1 MGRLLPLA
9 WCSVSSREPR
19 SYPYTP
25 DTGDLPLLRGEA
37 WSGWIVTRTVVGAAL
52 WLVIGALAAAV
63 LSLVGVWQP
72 LVAGPVLLVLL
83 AVSSRLAAR
92 VPVRPLPVWSALL
105 LVVLAVGSAVWAG
118 STHSEQVL
126 PRRDSGSYLQSAI
139 ELSSGHSRPVDVSAD
154 SVGGPAV
161 LAIDGVTLA
170 SPAFYATGT
179 AEEPTIQPQFPP
191 GTAAWYS
198 VAWWIGGATATFW
211 APAVLWGLSVLS
223 IGLLGSLLVGPR
235 WGPLAALGTALV
247 FPLVHVARST
257 YSEPVALPVLAA
269 GLAAMVLAARHDA
282 RHPTEVQASGARAAA
297 LVAGVLLGGAVV
309 IRVDALRE
317 AILVIPVVALAL
329 VQRRAHARVL
339 AVSTAVSAVVAFGLT
354 WLTSSEYLG
363 SIAGSLLPLA
373 ALGVAVLLVSAVVV
387 AGARRGWST
396 GTLVRA
402 WLPRVLAAGFV
413 VVGLFL
419 ASRPLWQVVR
429 QSAADPGS
437 RVVAGLQS
445 RQGLPIDGGRT
456 YGEQSLVWMS
466 WWVGPIALALAL
478 LAVAVLAH
486 RAASAWVE
494 GRDLQAWVGPVVVA
508 VGSTFLTIYRPGI
521 TPDHPWADRR
531 LVIALPTVV
540 LLVVACA
547 AVASRWSTRRLP
559 YAVNVAVSVAVAAA
573 LLVPT
578 AMATRPH
585 LDERVELGEL
595 AAVDSVCRQLRPGD
609 VVLMADSRAA
619 NEWPQ
624 VVRGY
629 CGVAAL
635 STTTALRQDPQRMQR
650 AVADIGTAVDARGG
664 RLVLLAAD
672 STEALTDLGLDT
684 AVVGVDVRVREDARL
699 LERRPD
705 ELVELP
711 VQVWLGIPKP

>member
-1 MGRLLPLA
+1 M
-9 WCSVSSREPR
+9 SSREHR

-25 DTGDLPLLRGEA
+25 DSGDLPLLRGEA
-37 WSGWIVTRTVVGAAL
+37 WSGWVVTRTVVGAAL
-52 WLVIGALAAAV
+52 WLVLGAVAGAV
-63 LSLVGVWQP
+63 LSLLGWWQP
-72 LVAGPVLLVLL
+72 WVAGPVLLVLL
-83 AVSSRLAAR
+83 AVSFRLAAR
-92 VPVRPLPVWSALL
+92 VPVRPLPVWSAVV
-105 LVVLAVGSAVWAG
+105 LVLLAVGSTVWAG

-126 PRRDSGSYLQSAI
+126 PRRDSGSYFQSAI
-139 ELSSGHSRPVDVSAD
+139 ELASGHSRPIDVSAD
-154 SVGGPAV
+154 SVGGPEV
-161 LAIDGVTLA
+161 LRIDGVTLA

-179 AEEPTIQPQFPP
+179 PQQPTIQPQFPP
-191 GTAAWYS
+191 GTASWYS
-198 VAWWIGGATATFW
+198 VAWWVGGATATFW
-211 APAVLWGLSVLS
+211 APAVLWGLAVLS
-223 IGLLGSLLVGPR
+223 VGLLGSLLVGPR

-247 FPLVHVARST
+247 FPLVHLARST

-269 GLAAMVLAARHDA
+269 GLVALVLAARHA
-282 RHPTEVQASGARAAA
+282 TAAEGTGARAAA
-297 LVAGVLLGGAVV
+297 LVGGVLLGGAIV

-329 VQRRAHARVL
+329 VQGRAHAKVL
-339 AVSTAVSAVVAFGLT
+339 GVATAVSAVIAFGLT

-373 ALGVAVLLVSAVVV
+373 ALGVAVLLASGALV
-387 AGARRGWST
+387 AGARRGWSL
-396 GTLVRA
+396 GTLAQA
-402 WLPRVLAAGFV
+402 WLPRVLAGAFV
-413 VVGLFL
+413 AIGVFL
-419 ASRPLWQVVR
+419 ASRPLWQVAR
-429 QSAADPGS
+429 QSATDSGS
-437 RVVAGLQS
+437 RVVAGLQQ

-456 YGEQSLVWMS
+456 YAEQSLVWMS
-466 WWVGPIALALAL
+466 WWVGPIALVLAL

-486 RAASAWVE
+486 RAATAWVE
-494 GRDLQAWVGPVVVA
+494 GRDLQSWVGPAVVA
-508 VGSTFLTIYRPGI
+508 VGSTLLTLYRPGI

-531 LVIALPTVV
+531 LIIALPTVV

-559 YAVNVAVSVAVAAA
+559 YAVNVAVSVGVAAA

-578 AMATRPH
+578 ALATRPH
-585 LDERVELGEL
+585 LDERVEKGEL
-595 AAVDSVCRQLRPGD
+595 AAVDSVCGQLRAGD

-635 STTTALRQDPQRMQR
+635 STTTALRQDPPRFKR
-650 AVADIGTAVDARGG
+650 AVDQIASAVGARGG

-672 STEALTDLGLDT
+672 STKALTDLGLDT
-684 AVVGVDVRVREDARL
+684 AVVGSDVRVNEDARL

-705 ELVELP
+705 ALVELP
-711 VQVWLGIPKP
+711 VQVWLGTPRK

>member
-1 MGRLLPLA
+1 MAPGRVGLPLA
-9 WCSVSSREPR
+9 WCSVSSREHR

-25 DTGDLPLLRGEA
+25 DDGDLPLLRGEG
-37 WSGWIVTRTVVGAAL
+37 WSGWVVTRTVVGAAL
-52 WLVIGALAAAV
+52 WLVLGGLAAAG
-63 LSLVGVWQP
+63 LALVGLWQP
-72 LVAGPVLLVLL
+72 WVAGPVLLVLL
-83 AVSSRLAAR
+83 AVSSHLAGR
-92 VPVRPLPVWSALL
+92 VPVRPMPVWSAAL
-105 LVVLAVGSAVWAG
+105 LVVLAIGSTVWAG

-139 ELSSGHSRPVDVSAD
+139 ELASGHTRPIEVSAD
-154 SVGGPAV
+154 SVGGPDV

-170 SPAFYATGT
+170 SPAFFATGT
-179 AEEPTIQPQFPP
+179 AQEPSIQPQFPP

-198 VAWWIGGATATFW
+198 VAWWVGGATAVFW
-211 APAVLWGLSVLS
+211 APAVLWGLAVLS
-223 IGLLGSLLVGPR
+223 IGLLGSLLIGPR

-257 YSEPVALPVLAA
+257 YSEPLALPVLAA
-269 GLAAMVLAARHDA
+269 ALVALVLAARDTTPA
-282 RHPTEVQASGARAAA
+282 QAVGARTAA
-297 LVAGVLLGGAVV
+297 LVAGVLFGGAVV

-317 AILVIPVVALAL
+317 AILLIPVVALGL
-329 VQRRAHARVL
+329 VQGRPHAKVL
-339 AVSTAVSAVVAFGLT
+339 GIATGASAAVAFGLT
-354 WLTSSEYLG
+354 WLTSSEYLA
-363 SIAGSLLPLA
+363 SIAGSLVPLA
-373 ALGVAVLLVSAVVV
+373 ALGVVVGVASVVV
-387 AGARRGWST
+387 VTGSRRGWSM
-396 GTLVRA
+396 GTLVQA
-402 WLPRVLAAGFV
+402 WLPRLLPALFV
-413 VVGLFL
+413 VVGLVL

-429 QSAADPGS
+429 QSAADSGA

-456 YGEQSLVWMS
+456 YAEQSVVWMS
-466 WWVGPIALALAL
+466 WWVGPIALVLAL
-478 LAVAVLAH
+478 VAVAVLAH

-494 GRDLQAWVGPVVVA
+494 GRDAPGWVGPVVVA
-508 VGSTFLTIYRPGI
+508 VGSTLLTLYRPGI

-531 LVIALPTVV
+531 LVVALPTVV

-559 YAVNVAVSVAVAAA
+559 YAVNVAVSVTVAAA

-578 AMATRPH
+578 ALATRPH

-595 AAVDSVCRQLRPGD
+595 AAVDAVCRQLRPGD
-609 VVLMADSRAA
+609 VVLMADARAA

-635 STTTALRQDPQRMQR
+635 STTTALRQDTPRLGR
-650 AVADIGTAVDARGG
+650 AVAHIATAVDARGG

-672 STEALTDLGLDT
+672 STKALTDLGLGT
-684 AVVGVDVRVREDARL
+684 AVVGVDTRVQEDARL

-705 ELVELP
+705 GLVELP
-711 VQVWLGIPKP
+711 IQVWLGTPKP

>member
-1 MGRLLPLA
+1 MRRPGTGLPLA
-9 WCSVSSREPR
+9 WSGVSSREHR

-37 WSGWIVTRTVVGAAL
+37 WSGWVVTRTVVGAAL
-52 WLVIGALAAAV
+52 WLVLGAAAAAV
-63 LSLVGVWQP
+63 LSLVGLWQP
-72 LVAGPVLLVLL
+72 WVALPVLLVLG
-83 AVSSRLAAR
+83 AVASRLAAR
-92 VPVRPLPVWSALL
+92 VPVRPLPLWSAVL
-105 LVVLAVGSAVWAG
+105 LVVLAVGSTVWAG

-139 ELSSGHSRPVDVSAD
+139 ELANGHSRPVRVSAD
-154 SVGGPAV
+154 SVGGPDV

-179 AEEPTIQPQFPP
+179 PQDPTIQPQFPI
-191 GTAAWYS
+191 GTSAWYS
-198 VAWWIGGATATFW
+198 VAWWVGGAAATFW

-235 WGPLAALGTALV
+235 WGPLAASGTSLV
-247 FPLVHVARST
+247 FPLLHVARST
-257 YSEPVALPVLAA
+257 YSEPVALPVLAGA
-269 GLAAMVLAARHDA
+269 LVALVLAARH
-282 RHPTEVQASGARAAA
+282 ASADRDVGARAAA
-297 LVAGVLLGGAVV
+297 VAAGLLLGGAVL

-317 AILVIPVVALAL
+317 VILLVPVVALAV
-329 VQRRAHARVL
+329 VQRRAHATVL
-339 AVSTAVSAVVAFGLT
+339 AVTTGVSAAVAFGLT

-373 ALGVAVLLVSAVVV
+373 ALGVAVVLASVVLVT
-387 AGARRGWST
+387 GARRGWSA
-396 GTLVRA
+396 GTLVQA
-402 WLPRVLAAGFV
+402 WLPRVLAAGFLL
-413 VVGLFL
+413 VGLLL

-429 QSAADPGS
+429 QSAADSGA

-445 RQGLPIDGGRT
+445 RQGLPVDGGRT
-456 YGEQSLVWMS
+456 YDEQSLVWMA
-466 WWVGPIALALAL
+466 WWVGPFALVLAL
-478 LAVAVLAH
+478 LAVVVLAH
-486 RAASAWVE
+486 RAGSAWVE
-494 GRDLQAWVGPVVVA
+494 GRDLPSWTGPAVVA
-508 VGSTFLTIYRPGI
+508 VGSTLLTLYRPGI

-578 AMATRPH
+578 ALATRPH
-585 LDERVELGEL
+585 ATERVEQGEL
-595 AAVDSVCRQLRPGD
+595 AAVDTVCRQLRGGD
-609 VVLMADSRAA
+609 VVLMVDARAA

-624 VVRGY
+624 VVRGH

-635 STTTALRQDPQRMQR
+635 STTTALRQDLPRLER
-650 AVADIGTAVDARGG
+650 AVADIATAVDARGG

-672 STEALTDLGLDT
+672 STEALTQLGLDT
-684 AVVGVDVRVREDARL
+684 AVVGVDARVQEDARL

-711 VQVWLGIPKP
+711 VQVWLGTAKS

>member
-1 MGRLLPLA
+1 M
-9 WCSVSSREPR
+9 SSRAPR

-25 DTGDLPLLRGEA
+25 DVGDLPLLRGEA
-37 WSGWIVTRTVVGAAL
+37 WSGWVVTRTVVGAAL
-52 WLVIGALAAAV
+52 WLVLGALASAV
-63 LSLVGVWQP
+63 LALVGLWQP
-72 LVAGPVLLVLL
+72 WVALPVLAVLG
-83 AVSSRLAAR
+83 AVASRLAGR
-92 VPVRPLPVWSALL
+92 VPVRPLPVWSAIA
-105 LVVLAVGSAVWAG
+105 LVLLAVGSTVWAG
-118 STHSEQVL
+118 TTHSEQVL

-139 ELSSGHSRPVDVSAD
+139 ELASGHTRPISISAD
-154 SVGGPAV
+154 SVGGPDV

-170 SPAFYATGT
+170 SPAFFATGT
-179 AEEPTIQPQFPP
+179 PQDPTIQPQFPP

-198 VAWWIGGATATFW
+198 VAWWVGGAAATFW
-211 APAVLWGLSVLS
+211 APAVLWGLAVLS
-223 IGLLGSLLVGPR
+223 IGLLGSLLTGPR

-269 GLAAMVLAARHDA
+269 GLVALVMAARHA
-282 RHPTEVQASGARAAA
+282 TVAQEVGARAGALAA
-297 LVAGVLLGGAVV
+297 GILLGGAIV

-317 AILVIPVVALAL
+317 VILVVPVVALAL
-329 VQRRAHARVL
+329 VQRRAHAKILGV
-339 AVSTAVSAVVAFGLT
+339 TTGVSAAVALGLT

-373 ALGVAVLLVSAVVV
+373 ALGVVVLVASAVVV
-387 AGARRGWST
+387 AGARRGWSL

-402 WLPRVLAAGFV
+402 WLPRLLASGFV
-413 VVGLFL
+413 LLGVFL

-429 QSAADPGS
+429 QSAADSGA

-445 RQGLPIDGGRT
+445 RQGLPVDGGRT
-456 YGEQSLVWMS
+456 YDEQSLVWMA
-466 WWVGPIALALAL
+466 WWVGPVALVLALV
-478 LAVAVLAH
+478 AVAVLAH
-486 RAASAWVE
+486 RAASAWVD
-494 GRDLQAWVGPVVVA
+494 GRDLPAWVGPGVVA
-508 VGSTFLTIYRPGI
+508 VGSTLLTLYRPGI

-540 LLVVACA
+540 ILVAACA

-559 YAVNVAVSVAVAAA
+559 YAVNVAVSIAAAAA

-578 AMATRPH
+578 ALATRPH
-585 LDERVELGEL
+585 LDERVERGEL
-595 AAVDSVCRQLRPGD
+595 AAVDSVCGQLRAGD
-609 VVLMADSRAA
+609 VVLMADARAA

-635 STTTALRQDPQRMQR
+635 STTTALRQDPARMAR
-650 AVADIGTAVDARGG
+650 AVTQITKAVDARGG

-672 STEALTDLGLDT
+672 STKALTDLGLDT
-684 AVVGVDVRVREDARL
+684 AVVGADTTVQEDARL

-705 ELVELP
+705 GLVPLP
-711 VQVWLGIPKP
+711 VQVWLGTPKP